1 MARWRFP
8 LYYNRISAEVK
19 SVDKV
24 TRMNLAWARLGI
36 VCLTVTA
43 SAITSAQSL
52 AVEKYKLPNGLTV
65 ILHED
70 RRLPVVTINTWFRV
84 GSKDEPDR
92 RSGFAHL
99 FEHLM
104 FMGTKRVPNGQFDQI
119 MERAGGSNNATTD
132 YDRTNYFS
140 SGPSTLLPTLLYLDA
155 ERLEALGAN
164 IDQKKLDLQ
173 RDVVKNERRQS
184 VENAP
189 YGKAYDA
196 IPELMFPKGHPYSWS
211 VIGSMEDLS
220 AATVDDVK
228 TFFSTYYVPNNA
240 TLVVAGDFD
249 SKAIKPII
257 ASYFGTI
264 RRGNDVPRRA
274 VPPVE
279 LRGVKRVTMVDTVE
293 QAKTI
298 MAWHSPAAFKP
309 GDADLKLSASVLAD
323 GVASRLYQR
332 LVATEKVASDVSAYQ
347 QSLALGSVFYVEATL
362 AEGASQDQLEN
373 SIDAVLRQYATTGPT
388 ADELRRAVA
397 KIEKSQL
404 QELENLSIKAD
415 RLNEYD
421 FYLGEPNAFATVLES
436 YRKAT
441 PESVRNAAS
450 ASLSLWNRLVLRVIP
465 QIAAPSVNPLDT
477 APSVGTLAPFS
488 PDRPVEFVLNNGV
501 KVLYWRRDEIPLVR
515 LMTVFN
521 GGRDLDAANEA
532 GLTAMTAEMLTQG
545 AGTRGAAEFQNALE
559 LLGADISASAS
570 NSSLAVS
577 LSTLT
582 PNLGRAL
589 ALYADAIRRPRFD
602 PNEWERVRRIEL
614 ANLEQERST
623 PRAMALRVAMANYF
637 GPDHPY
643 GRLAT
648 EKTLAAIAP
657 EDMRLKH
664 ALLFQPSNATIFV
677 TGNLPGPA
685 IKFELD
691 KALSGWT
698 GAGLVPNAVIPKR
711 EASPLRVLIVDQPG
725 AVQTVVRFFAP
736 GNPFSSPERI
746 PNLALGTILGG
757 TFTSRLNQNLREEK
771 GYTYGA
777 NARFTF
783 DPAVGYLTAGAD
795 VRTDVTG
802 AALKEFIAE
811 FKRIGEGGVT
821 EDEVRKAV
829 STLQTNII
837 DSLSTSEGVLA
848 TMRRLHEN
856 RRAFGTLSD
865 DVTTIRAISKAVLD
879 TQAARAF
886 PFGDGVLVLV
896 GDKKTILPQLE
907 GLGLPSPVDAI
918 VP

>member
-1 MARWRFP
+1 MKLAFAR
-8 LYYNRISAEVK
+8 AG
-19 SVDKV
+19 
-24 TRMNLAWARLGI
+24 LALLALGA
-36 VCLTVTA
+36 VAVGT
-43 SAITSAQSL
+43 AQSL

-155 ERLEALGAN
+155 ERLEALGEN

-184 VENAP
+184 VENSP
-189 YGKAYDA
+189 YGRAYDA
-196 IPELMFPKGHPYSWS
+196 IPGLMYPKGHPYSWS
-211 VIGSMEDLS
+211 VIGSMEDLT

-228 TFFSTYYVPNNA
+228 SFFSTYYVPNNA

-249 SKAIKPII
+249 SRAIKPMI
-257 ASYFGTI
+257 ASFFGSI
-264 RRGNDVPRRA
+264 RRGNDVPRRP

-279 LRGVKRVTMVDTVE
+279 LRGVKRVTMVDDVE
-293 QAKTI
+293 QSKTI

-309 GDADLKLSASVLAD
+309 GDAELRLTASILAD
-323 GVASRLYQR
+323 GVASRLYER
-332 LVATEKVASDVSAYQ
+332 LVTQEKIASEVSAYQ
-347 QSLALGSVFYVEATL
+347 QSLSLGSNFFVEATL
-362 AEGASQDQLEN
+362 AEGASQDQLES
-373 SIDAVLRQYATTGPT
+373 SIDAVLRQYAATGPT

-404 QELENLSIKAD
+404 QELESLSIKAD

-421 FYLGEPNAFATVLES
+421 FYLGEPNAFATVLET

-441 PESVRNAAS
+441 PESVKAAV
-450 ASLSLWNRLVLRVIP
+450 ANSLGLWNRLVLRVIP
-465 QIAAPSVNPLDT
+465 HGPTPEVSPLET
-477 APSVGTLAPFS
+477 APTIGPLAPFN
-488 PDRPVEFVLNNGV
+488 PDRPVEIVLNNGV
-501 KVLYWRRDEIPLVR
+501 KVLYWRRDELPLIHV
-515 LMTVFN
+515 MTVFN

-545 AGTRGAAEFQNALE
+545 AGTRRAADFRNALD
-559 LLGADISASAS
+559 LLGADISASAT

-582 PNLGRAL
+582 PNLGRSL

-602 PNEWERVRRIEL
+602 PTEWERVQRIEL
-614 ANLEQERST
+614 ANLEQERNA
-623 PRAMALRVAMANYF
+623 PRAIAIRTALANFF
-637 GPDHPY
+637 GPEHPY

-648 EKTLAAIAP
+648 DESLRAIAP
-657 EDMRLKH
+657 EDLRLKH
-664 ALLFQPSNATIFV
+664 TLLFQPSNATMFV

-685 IKFELD
+685 IKFELE
-691 KALSGWT
+691 KAFAGWAGT
-698 GAGLVPNAVIPKR
+698 GVAPTASIPKPSP
-711 EASPLRVLIVDQPG
+711 SPLRVFIVDQPG
-725 AVQTVVRFFAP
+725 AVQTVVRFYAP
-736 GNPFSSPERI
+736 GSPYASPERI
-746 PNLALGTILGG
+746 PNQALGTILGG

-802 AALKEFIAE
+802 AALKEFLAE
-811 FKRIGEGGVT
+811 FKRISEGGVT

-829 STLQTNII
+829 STMQTNII
-837 DSLSTSEGVLA
+837 ESLSTSDGVLA

-856 RRAFGTLSD
+856 RRAFGSLSD
-865 DVTTIRAISKAVLD
+865 DVTTIRALSKAVLD
-879 TQAARAF
+879 AQASRAF
-886 PFGDGVLVLV
+886 PFGQGVLVLV
-896 GDKKTILPQLE
+896 GDKRAILPQLE
-907 GLGLPSPVDAI
+907 GLGLPTPVDAI